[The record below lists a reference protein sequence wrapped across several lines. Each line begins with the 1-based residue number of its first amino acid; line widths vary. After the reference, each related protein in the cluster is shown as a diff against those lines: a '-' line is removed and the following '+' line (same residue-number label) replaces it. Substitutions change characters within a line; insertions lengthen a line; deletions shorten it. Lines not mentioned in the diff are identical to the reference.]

1 METKSNTKDGERA
14 LQLDLFFEQ
23 QKDCSSILLK
33 KNDDNQFENLKSCEL
48 VSETKVIDF
57 TKVVENKI
65 NQQHQKTINYIL
77 NNVRR
82 F

>member
-1 METKSNTKDGERA
+1 MGLKKLNLIATSEDGVSNKKVDDSTTLERCSNT
-14 LQLDLFFEQ
+14 
-23 QKDCSSILLK
+23 LK
-33 KNDDNQFENLKSCEL
+33 WGSLHCEL
-48 VSETKVIDF
+48 VNETKVIDF